1 MNTLLIQFI
10 PVALFLLP
18 LSMPLGIVFW
28 IRHQR
33 KGRRNP
39 LTYQMLRAPGESI
52 SHRIELLSDNIDLN
66 LTMSGIVPLLCYS
79 MYLTTRYIANKQ
91 ISPMIFVVMAIGFLA
106 YFGFRLNKDYQQR
119 HKEQLGLDCERSV
132 GQELNQLMLDGC
144 RVFHDIQAD
153 NFNVDHVVV
162 ASNGIFAIETK
173 GRSKPG
179 RGRGQEDAKVTY
191 DGQTLQ
197 FPTWREREPIE
208 QAKRQATWLS
218 GWLSKAVGEQVH
230 VKPVLAL
237 PGWFVDRKSKDLL
250 IYNGKN
256 PQYLMKINAEK
267 PLSLEMVQ
275 RVAYQIEQQCRNIV
289 PQAYKKLDSPLSGNK
304 RSAHQDESQP
314 RAWV

>member
-1 MNTLLIQFI
+1 MNTLLIQLI
-10 PVALFLLP
+10 PLALFLLP
-18 LSMPLGIVFW
+18 LSVPIGIIFW

-52 SHRIELLSDNIDLN
+52 SQRIELLSCDIDLN
-66 LTMSGIVPLLCYS
+66 LTMSGIVPLLCFS

-106 YFGFRLNKDYQQR
+106 YFGFRLNKDYRQR
-119 HKEQLGLDCERSV
+119 HNEQLGLDCERSV

-144 RVFHDIQAD
+144 RVFHDVQAD
-153 NFNVDHVVV
+153 NFNIDHVVI
-162 ASNGIFAIETK
+162 AGNGIFAIETK
-173 GRSKPG
+173 GRSKPD
-179 RGRGQEDAKVTY
+179 RGRGQEDVLVTY

-208 QAKRQATWLS
+208 QAKRQAAWLAA
-218 GWLSKAVGEQVH
+218 WLSKAVGEQLL

-237 PGWFVDRKSKDLL
+237 PGWFVDRKSKDFL

-256 PQYLMKINAEK
+256 PQYLMKIAGEK
-267 PLSLEMVQ
+267 PLSPEMIQ
-275 RVAYQIEQQCRNIV
+275 RVAYQIEQQCRDIA
-289 PQAYKKLDSPLSGNK
+289 PQAYKK
-304 RSAHQDESQP
+304 AE
-314 RAWV
+314 